1 MLFPGFMR
9 NDFYVSE
16 ACELQVGYNV
26 VLHCVCAGKR
36 PCSFIRLGGE
46 SEQNRVRSHGG
57 DITCYV

>member
-46 SEQNRVRSHGG
+46 SE
-57 DITCYV
+57 